1 MNTPW
6 HASMHGTPWNEEKM
20 SAAVTQLRNRAT
32 VSFVVGADLT
42 EDLLE
47 LDARVF
53 AKRPDLILYIWNRDD
68 KARYTEEFLE
78 TLAAMKHVAALKLD
92 LRQQQD
98 LTKLGAIKQLQ
109 FLIMNSPKK
118 AQSLDFI
125 RNYTQLNYLE
135 LHGKFNDLAPV
146 AECIRLNSLVLNCAI
161 DRLDVVAELPLIKY
175 LSIDSCELKGPLD
188 AIADSNV
195 SMLVLSSVR
204 NLIDIQA
211 VGQMRNLDFLQLSLP
226 KVERLCDFS
235 KMDKLR
241 QLELSYMKSLRDID
255 NLWSA
260 RRLEVLE
267 LKEINTAIKAEAF
280 APLGDMKNLRQIDFR
295 FIDFNKGR
303 IAAMSEQ
310 MERAGK
316 GHLLYE
322 NIPEDQ
328 RIRSLALEHLAPIL
342 T

>member
-1 MNTPW
+1 MNKPW
-6 HASMHGTPWNEEKM
+6 HASMQGTPWNEEKM
-20 SAAVTQLRNRAT
+20 SAAVEQLRNRAT
-32 VSFVVGADLT
+32 VSFVVGVDLT

-47 LDARVF
+47 LDAQVF
-53 AKRPDLILYIWNRDD
+53 AKRPDLILYIWNRDA

-78 TLAAMKHVAALKLD
+78 TLAALKHAAALKLN
-92 LRQQQD
+92 LQQPQD
-98 LTKLGAIKQLQ
+98 LTMLGAMKQMQ
-109 FLIMNSPKK
+109 FLNVISPKK

-125 RNYTQLNYLE
+125 RNYNQLTYLE
-135 LHGKFNDLAPV
+135 LHGKFNDLAPI
-146 AECIRLNSLVLNCAI
+146 AECIRLNTLVLNCAI
-161 DRLDVVAELPLIKY
+161 DRLDFVADLPMIKY
-175 LSIDSCELKGPLD
+175 LSIDSCELKGSLD
-188 AIADSNV
+188 VIADSNV
-195 SMLVLSSVR
+195 SMLILSSIR
-204 NLIDIQA
+204 NLTDIQA
-211 VGQMRNLDFLQLSLP
+211 VGQMRNLDFLRLSLP

-241 QLELSYMKSLRDID
+241 QLELNYMKSLQGIE

-260 RRLEVLE
+260 KRLEVLE

-280 APLGDMKNLRQIDFR
+280 APLGDMKSLRQVDFR

-303 IAAMSEQ
+303 IATMGEQ

-328 RIRSLALEHLAPIL
+328 HIRSLALEHLAPIL

>member
-1 MNTPW
+1 MNKPW
-6 HASMHGTPWNEEKM
+6 HASMHGTPWNAEKM
-20 SAAVTQLRNRAT
+20 SAAVKQLRNRAT

-53 AKRPDLILYIWNRDD
+53 AKRPDLILHIWNRDE
-68 KARYTEEFLE
+68 KARYKEEFLE
-78 TLAAMKHVAALKLD
+78 TLAAMKHAAALKLD

-98 LTKLGAIKQLQ
+98 LTKLGTMKQLQ
-109 FLIMNSPKK
+109 FLIVNSPKK
-118 AQSLDFI
+118 AQNLDFI
-125 RNYTQLNYLE
+125 CNYSELTYLE
-135 LHGKFNDLAPV
+135 LHGKFNNLAPV
-146 AECIRLNSLVLNCAI
+146 AECICLDTLLLNCTI
-161 DRLDVVAELPLIKY
+161 DQLDVVADLPLLKY
-175 LSIDSCELKGPLD
+175 LSIDSCELKGSLD
-188 AIADSNV
+188 IIADSNV
-195 SMLVLSSVR
+195 SMLILSSVR
-204 NLIDIQA
+204 NLTDIQA
-211 VGQMRNLDFLQLSLP
+211 VGQMHNLNFLRLSLS

-241 QLELSYMKSLRDID
+241 QLELNCMKSLQDIE

-267 LKEINTAIKAEAF
+267 LQEINTAIKAEAF
-280 APLGDMKNLRQIDFR
+280 APLGDMESLQQVDFR

-316 GHLLYE
+316 GQLLYE
-322 NIPEDQ
+322 NISEDQ